1 MNITIILGY
10 GIFEES
16 NLQYKSY
23 LDKCLEL
30 IKKKKSEKIIFC
42 GGFTNPSFPNISEA
56 KSMSDYCIYSAPE
69 IKDKIILE
77 EKSIL
82 TSENI
87 MYAKKIVE
95 ANLLKPSEA
104 MIIADSVRIPKVF
117 YFTLATFLE
126 LNGEKL
132 SKEDIFELFF
142 KLNKESIIDVTKEVR
157 LTFKHFEFY
166 GIDMARTKEEIG
178 HQIST
183 TILEL
188 AAFEDK
194 KLNKQ
199 ITDLRKQKWG
209 LD

>member
-16 NLQYKSY
+16 NLQYKNY

-30 IKKKKSEKIIFC
+30 IEKKKSEKIIFC
-42 GGFTNPSFPNISEA
+42 GGFTNPNFPTISEA
-56 KSMSDYCIYSAPE
+56 KSMSDYCINSAPK

-77 EKSIL
+77 EKSL
-82 TSENI
+82 MTSENI
-87 MYAKKIVE
+87 TYAKEIVE
-95 ANLLKPSEA
+95 ANLLKPSE
-104 MIIADSVRIPKVF
+104 IVIVADSIRVPKVF
-117 YFTLATFLE
+117 YFTLATFSE
-126 LNGEKL
+126 VYGEKL

-142 KLNKESIIDVTKEVR
+142 DLNKENIIDVTKEVS
-157 LTFKHFEFY
+157 LTSNHFKFY

-183 TILEL
+183 TIIEL

-199 ITDLRKQKWG
+199 IIDVRKQKWG